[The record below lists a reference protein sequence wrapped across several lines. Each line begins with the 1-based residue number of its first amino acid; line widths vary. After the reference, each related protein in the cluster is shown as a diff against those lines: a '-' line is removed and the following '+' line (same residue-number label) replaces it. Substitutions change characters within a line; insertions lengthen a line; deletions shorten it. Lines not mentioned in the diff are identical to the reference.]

1 MEEGYAKSY
10 VKMLIKDILNFRKEL
25 RGSRV
30 FILTK
35 EFKVSRVRVVG
46 VINRVYEYK
55 NRVELVIDDG
65 TGEIIVKVWSDKLN
79 DIKDIE
85 KDQVVEV
92 FGSLRVYKD
101 TIYINLDRV
110 VKVAPDYLKLRR
122 LEAELIK
129 SVLFKQYE

>member
-1 MEEGYAKSY
+1 VEEGYAKSY